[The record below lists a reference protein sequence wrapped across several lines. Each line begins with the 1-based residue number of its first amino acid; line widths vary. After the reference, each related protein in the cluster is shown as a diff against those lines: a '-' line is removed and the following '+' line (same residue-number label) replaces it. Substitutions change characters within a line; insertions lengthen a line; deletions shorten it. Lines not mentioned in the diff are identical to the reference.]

1 MTKNNYKVIVF
12 DLGDV
17 LLNVDS
23 QRLIDKLNNVEAGL
37 GDRFH
42 LLYFENYHIHC
53 EYEKNNISREEFT
66 DKMLSWLNF
75 KISAEEFFN
84 FYSDLFSPID
94 ETINLLPLLKQK
106 YQLVLLSNTNFIH
119 HKYGWEKYEFL
130 KYFDKMILSHEV
142 GFRKPEKKIYEAVEN
157 FTGSYPFEHFF
168 IDDLLENVEAAKS
181 LGWDA
186 AQYLKNDSFT
196 YLLKEWKII

>member
-1 MTKNNYKVIVF
+1 MPNSYKVIVF

-17 LLNVDS
+17 LLKVDS
-23 QRLIDKLNNVEAGL
+23 RRLIDKLNKVEAGL
-37 GDRFH
+37 GERFH

-66 DKMLSWLNF
+66 DKMLSWLNY
-75 KISAEEFFN
+75 KISAEEFFH

-119 HKYGWEKYEFL
+119 QKYGWEKYEFL

-142 GFRKPEKKIYEAVEN
+142 GARKPENKIYKAVEN
-157 FTGSYPFEHFF
+157 FTGSYPSKHFF
-168 IDDLLENVEAAKS
+168 IDDLIDNVEAAKNM
-181 LGWDA
+181 GWDA
-186 AQYLKNDSFT
+186 FQFTFTNSISEVLK
-196 YLLKEWKII
+196 KKQII